1 MADLPACCFF
11 RPRANEKTPQT
22 IGLILGGGIVR
33 INAEEFLQVDV
44 TEQVRSPKGPRRVLS
59 PLHFINKKPDCEGC
73 KYPSATRL
81 SLPAQET
88 RHRGLHQPA

>member
-1 MADLPACCFF
+1 MRVVFV
-11 RPRANEKTPQT
+11 RQRANEKTPQT

-73 KYPSATRL
+73 KYPSAAKVNIFKRCL
-81 SLPAQET
+81 N
-88 RHRGLHQPA
+88 